1 MKKVNFNSLENF
13 EVPEEWIEKAI
24 NAKPK
29 KKPLL
34 LRPYVWGTAASI
46 VLVAAASLFILK
58 PFKSGDSLPAAAG
71 TTAAPTETAKAD
83 YTPASTAGTGPAAK
97 PETTDSTEATKS
109 IAGTGPEA
117 KPKTTYSTEA
127 TKSTDAPAST
137 TGTVPSTE
145 KTTVPSTV
153 QTDPT
158 GTGRHDYGEPHAHYI
173 PEGQSVYHIDSKW
186 EVDLSS
192 ARPNSRSD
200 SAEIP
205 QEPMLTKDE
214 LFTGDITAEV
224 SSDSLFYDCETI
236 YIEFSGCYNNGSR
249 KIDGRV
255 ILAPKQTEDGKKSA
269 TFNLFYDEAYTPS
282 ADYTIRIY
290 ALNENG
296 SKTDV
301 ETLTKPLYSDNS
313 ITINI

>member
-46 VLVAAASLFILK
+46 VLVGAASLFILK

-83 YTPASTAGTGPAAK
+83 DTPASTAGTEPAAK
-97 PETTDSTEATKS
+97 PETTD
-109 IAGTGPEA
+109 
-117 KPKTTYSTEA
+117 STEA

-158 GTGRHDYGEPHAHYI
+158 GTGRHDYGEPHAHDI

-186 EVDLSS
+186 EVDLSLD
-192 ARPNSRSD
+192 RPNSRSD

-214 LFTGDITAEV
+214 LFTGNITVEV
-224 SSDSLFYDCETI
+224 LSDSLFYDCDTI

-255 ILAPKQTEDGKKSA
+255 ILAPKQTEDGKRSA

-290 ALNENG
+290 ALNDNG

-313 ITINI
+313 ITISI

>member
-13 EVPEEWIEKAI
+13 EVPEEWIEKAV

-46 VLVAAASLFILK
+46 VLVGAASLFILK

-83 YTPASTAGTGPAAK
+83 DTPASTAGTEPAAK
-97 PETTDSTEATKS
+97 PETTD
-109 IAGTGPEA
+109 
-117 KPKTTYSTEA
+117 STEA

-158 GTGRHDYGEPHAHYI
+158 GTGRHDYGEPHAHDI

-186 EVDLSS
+186 EVDLSLD
-192 ARPNSRSD
+192 RPNSRSD

-214 LFTGDITAEV
+214 LFTGNITVEV
-224 SSDSLFYDCETI
+224 LSDSLFYDCDTI

-290 ALNENG
+290 ALNDNG

-313 ITINI
+313 ITISI

>member
-34 LRPYVWGTAASI
+34 LRPYVLGTAASI
-46 VLVAAASLFILK
+46 VLVGAASLFILK

-83 YTPASTAGTGPAAK
+83 DTPASTAGTEPAAK
-97 PETTDSTEATKS
+97 PETTD
-109 IAGTGPEA
+109 
-117 KPKTTYSTEA
+117 STEA

-158 GTGRHDYGEPHAHYI
+158 GTGRHDYREPHAHDI

-186 EVDLSS
+186 EVDLSLD
-192 ARPNSRSD
+192 RPNTRSD

-214 LFTGDITAEV
+214 LFTGNITVEV
-224 SSDSLFYDCETI
+224 LSDSLFYDCDTI

-255 ILAPKQTEDGKKSA
+255 ILAPKQTEDGKRSA

-290 ALNENG
+290 ALNDNG

-313 ITINI
+313 ITISI

>member
-46 VLVAAASLFILK
+46 VLVGAASLFILK

-83 YTPASTAGTGPAAK
+83 DTPASTAGPEPAAK
-97 PETTDSTEATKS
+97 PETTD
-109 IAGTGPEA
+109 
-117 KPKTTYSTEA
+117 STEA

-158 GTGRHDYGEPHAHYI
+158 GTGRHDYGEPHAHDI

-186 EVDLSS
+186 EVDLSLD
-192 ARPNSRSD
+192 RPNSRSD

-214 LFTGDITAEV
+214 LFTGNITVEV
-224 SSDSLFYDCETI
+224 LSDSLFYDCDTI

-255 ILAPKQTEDGKKSA
+255 ILAPKQTEDGKRSA

-290 ALNENG
+290 ALNDNG
-296 SKTDV
+296 SKTAV

-313 ITINI
+313 ITISI

>member
-46 VLVAAASLFILK
+46 VLVGAASLFILK

-83 YTPASTAGTGPAAK
+83 DTPASTAGTEPAAK

-109 IAGTGPEA
+109 
-117 KPKTTYSTEA
+117 
-127 TKSTDAPAST
+127 TDVPAST

-158 GTGRHDYGEPHAHYI
+158 GTGRHDYGEPHAHDI

-186 EVDLSS
+186 EVDLSLD
-192 ARPNSRSD
+192 RPNTRSD

-214 LFTGDITAEV
+214 LFTGNITVEV
-224 SSDSLFYDCETI
+224 LSDSLFYDCDTI

-255 ILAPKQTEDGKKSA
+255 ILAPKQTEDGKRSA

-290 ALNENG
+290 ALNDNG

-313 ITINI
+313 ITISI

>member
-83 YTPASTAGTGPAAK
+83 DTPASTAGTEPAAK
-97 PETTDSTEATKS
+97 PETTD
-109 IAGTGPEA
+109 
-117 KPKTTYSTEA
+117 STEA

-158 GTGRHDYGEPHAHYI
+158 GTGRHDYGEPHAHDI

-186 EVDLSS
+186 EVDLSLD
-192 ARPNSRSD
+192 RPNSRSD

-214 LFTGDITAEV
+214 LFTGNITVEV
-224 SSDSLFYDCETI
+224 LSDSLFYDCDTI

-255 ILAPKQTEDGKKSA
+255 ILAPKQTEDGKRSA

-290 ALNENG
+290 ALNDNG

-313 ITINI
+313 ITISI

>member
-46 VLVAAASLFILK
+46 VLVGAASLFILK

-83 YTPASTAGTGPAAK
+83 DTPASTAGTEPAAK
-97 PETTDSTEATKS
+97 PETTD
-109 IAGTGPEA
+109 
-117 KPKTTYSTEA
+117 STEA

-158 GTGRHDYGEPHAHYI
+158 GTGRHDYGEPHAHDI

-186 EVDLSS
+186 EVDLSLD
-192 ARPNSRSD
+192 RPNSRSD

-255 ILAPKQTEDGKKSA
+255 ILAPKQTEDGKRSA

-301 ETLTKPLYSDNS
+301 LTMNMPLYSDNS
-313 ITINI
+313 ITISI

>member
-46 VLVAAASLFILK
+46 VLVGAASLFILK

-83 YTPASTAGTGPAAK
+83 DTPASTAGTEPAAK
-97 PETTDSTEATKS
+97 PETTD
-109 IAGTGPEA
+109 
-117 KPKTTYSTEA
+117 STEA

-158 GTGRHDYGEPHAHYI
+158 GTGRHDYGEPHAHDI

-186 EVDLSS
+186 EVDLSLD
-192 ARPNSRSD
+192 RPNSRSD

-214 LFTGDITAEV
+214 LFTGNITVEV
-224 SSDSLFYDCETI
+224 LSDSLFYDCDTI

-255 ILAPKQTEDGKKSA
+255 ILAPKQTEDGKRSA

-282 ADYTIRIY
+282 ADYTVRIY
-290 ALNENG
+290 ALNDNG
-296 SKTDV
+296 SKTAV

-313 ITINI
+313 ITISI

>member
-58 PFKSGDSLPAAAG
+58 PFKSGDSLPAAVG

-83 YTPASTAGTGPAAK
+83 DAPASTTETEPAAK
-97 PETTDSTEATKS
+97 PETTA
-109 IAGTGPEA
+109 P
-117 KPKTTYSTEA
+117 TEA
-127 TKSTDAPAST
+127 TKSTDSPAST

-173 PEGQSVYHIDSKW
+173 PEVQSVYHIDSKW
-186 EVDLSS
+186 EVDLSLD
-192 ARPNSRSD
+192 RPNSRSD

-214 LFTGDITAEV
+214 LFTGNITVEV
-224 SSDSLFYDCETI
+224 LSDSLFYDCDTI
-236 YIEFSGCYNNGSR
+236 YMEISGCYNNGSR
-249 KIDGRV
+249 RIDGRV
-255 ILAPKQTEDGKKSA
+255 ILAPKQTEDGKRSA
-269 TFNLFYDEAYTPS
+269 IFNLFYDEAYTPS
-282 ADYTIRIY
+282 ADYTISIY

-301 ETLTKPLYSDNS
+301 LTMNMPLYSDNS

>member
-46 VLVAAASLFILK
+46 VLVGAASLFILK

-83 YTPASTAGTGPAAK
+83 DTPASTAGTEPAAK
-97 PETTDSTEATKS
+97 PETTD
-109 IAGTGPEA
+109 
-117 KPKTTYSTEA
+117 STEA

-158 GTGRHDYGEPHAHYI
+158 GTGRHDYGEPHAHDI

-186 EVDLSS
+186 EVDLSLD
-192 ARPNSRSD
+192 RPNSRSD

-214 LFTGDITAEV
+214 LFTGNITVEV
-224 SSDSLFYDCETI
+224 LSDSLFYDCDTI

-255 ILAPKQTEDGKKSA
+255 ILAPKQTEDGKRSA

-290 ALNENG
+290 ALNDNG
-296 SKTDV
+296 SKTAV

-313 ITINI
+313 ITISI

>member
-83 YTPASTAGTGPAAK
+83 DTPASTAGTEPAAK

-109 IAGTGPEA
+109 N
-117 KPKTTYSTEA
+117 
-127 TKSTDAPAST
+127 DAPAST

-158 GTGRHDYGEPHAHYI
+158 GTGRHDYGEPHAHDI

-186 EVDLSS
+186 EVDLSLD
-192 ARPNSRSD
+192 RPNSRSD

-214 LFTGDITAEV
+214 LFTGNITVEV
-224 SSDSLFYDCETI
+224 LSDSLFYDCDTI

-255 ILAPKQTEDGKKSA
+255 ILAPKQTEDGKRSA

-290 ALNENG
+290 ALNDNG
-296 SKTDV
+296 SKTAV

-313 ITINI
+313 ITISI

>member
-34 LRPYVWGTAASI
+34 LRPYVLGTAASI
-46 VLVAAASLFILK
+46 VLVGAASLFILK

-83 YTPASTAGTGPAAK
+83 DTPASTAGTEPAAK
-97 PETTDSTEATKS
+97 PETTD
-109 IAGTGPEA
+109 
-117 KPKTTYSTEA
+117 STEA

-158 GTGRHDYGEPHAHYI
+158 GTGRHDYGEPHAHDI

-186 EVDLSS
+186 EVDLSLD
-192 ARPNSRSD
+192 RPNSRSD

-214 LFTGDITAEV
+214 LFTGNITVEV
-224 SSDSLFYDCETI
+224 LSDSLFYDCDTI

-255 ILAPKQTEDGKKSA
+255 ILAPKQTEDGKRSA

-290 ALNENG
+290 ALNDNG
-296 SKTDV
+296 SKTAV

-313 ITINI
+313 ITISI

>member
-34 LRPYVWGTAASI
+34 LRPYVLGTAASI
-46 VLVAAASLFILK
+46 VLVGAASLFILK

-83 YTPASTAGTGPAAK
+83 DTPASTAGTEPAAK
-97 PETTDSTEATKS
+97 PETTD
-109 IAGTGPEA
+109 
-117 KPKTTYSTEA
+117 STEA

-158 GTGRHDYGEPHAHYI
+158 GTGRHDYREPHAHDI

-186 EVDLSS
+186 EVDLSLD
-192 ARPNSRSD
+192 RPNSRSD

-214 LFTGDITAEV
+214 LFTGNITVEV
-224 SSDSLFYDCETI
+224 LSDSLFYDCDTI

-255 ILAPKQTEDGKKSA
+255 ILAPKQTEDGKRSA

-290 ALNENG
+290 SLNDNC
-296 SKTDV
+296 SKTAV

-313 ITINI
+313 ITISI

>member
-34 LRPYVWGTAASI
+34 LRPYVLGTAASI
-46 VLVAAASLFILK
+46 VLVGAASLFILK

-83 YTPASTAGTGPAAK
+83 DTPASTAGTEPAAK
-97 PETTDSTEATKS
+97 PETTD
-109 IAGTGPEA
+109 
-117 KPKTTYSTEA
+117 STEA

-158 GTGRHDYGEPHAHYI
+158 GTGRHDYGEPHAHDI

-186 EVDLSS
+186 EVDLSLD
-192 ARPNSRSD
+192 RPNSRSD

-214 LFTGDITAEV
+214 LFTGNITVEV
-224 SSDSLFYDCETI
+224 LSDSLFYDCDTI

-255 ILAPKQTEDGKKSA
+255 ILAPKQTEDGKRSA

-290 ALNENG
+290 ALNDNG

-313 ITINI
+313 ITISI

>member
-46 VLVAAASLFILK
+46 VLVGAASLFILK
-58 PFKSGDSLPAAAG
+58 PFKSGDSLPAA
-71 TTAAPTETAKAD
+71 PTETAKAD
-83 YTPASTAGTGPAAK
+83 YTPASTAGTEPAAK
-97 PETTDSTEATKS
+97 PETTD
-109 IAGTGPEA
+109 
-117 KPKTTYSTEA
+117 STEA

-158 GTGRHDYGEPHAHYI
+158 GTGRHDYGEPHAHDI

-186 EVDLSS
+186 EVDLSLD
-192 ARPNSRSD
+192 RPNSRSD

-214 LFTGDITAEV
+214 LFTGNITVEV
-224 SSDSLFYDCETI
+224 LSDSLFYDCDTI

-255 ILAPKQTEDGKKSA
+255 ILAPKQTEDGKRSA

-290 ALNENG
+290 ALNDNG

-313 ITINI
+313 ITISI

>member
-58 PFKSGDSLPAAAG
+58 PFKSCDSLPAAAG

-97 PETTDSTEATKS
+97 PE
-109 IAGTGPEA
+109 
-117 KPKTTYSTEA
+117 TTYSTEA

-192 ARPNSRSD
+192 ARPNSHSD

-301 ETLTKPLYSDNS
+301 LTMNMPLYSDNS
-313 ITINI
+313 ITISI

>member
-34 LRPYVWGTAASI
+34 LRPYVWGTAASV

-58 PFKSGDSLPAAAG
+58 PFKNSDSLPAAVS
-71 TTAAPTETAKAD
+71 TTAAPTEAAKTDDA
-83 YTPASTAGTGPAAK
+83 PASTTGTEPAAK
-97 PETTDSTEATKS
+97 PETTA
-109 IAGTGPEA
+109 P
-117 KPKTTYSTEA
+117 TEA

-137 TGTVPSTE
+137 TETVPL
-145 KTTVPSTV
+145 TV
-153 QTDPT
+153 QTDPADDT
-158 GTGRHDYGEPHAHYI
+158 TYI
-173 PEGQSVYHIDSKW
+173 PEGRSVYHIDSEW

-192 ARPNSRSD
+192 TRPDSRST
-200 SAEIP
+200 SGEIP
-205 QEPMLTKDE
+205 KEPMLTKDE
-214 LFTGDITAEV
+214 LFTGNITVEV
-224 SSDSLFYDCETI
+224 LSDSRFYSCDTI
-236 YIEFSGCYNNGSR
+236 YMDFSGYYNNGSR

-255 ILAPKQTEDGKKSA
+255 ILAPKQTEDGKISA

-290 ALNENG
+290 TLNDNG

-313 ITINI
+313 ITISI

>member
-83 YTPASTAGTGPAAK
+83 DTPASTAGTEPAAK

-109 IAGTGPEA
+109 
-117 KPKTTYSTEA
+117 
-127 TKSTDAPAST
+127 TDVPAST

-255 ILAPKQTEDGKKSA
+255 ILAPKQTEDGKRSA

-301 ETLTKPLYSDNS
+301 LTMNMPLYSDNS
-313 ITINI
+313 ITISI

>member
-83 YTPASTAGTGPAAK
+83 DTPASTAGTEPAAK
-97 PETTDSTEATKS
+97 PETTD
-109 IAGTGPEA
+109 
-117 KPKTTYSTEA
+117 STEA

-158 GTGRHDYGEPHAHYI
+158 GTGRHDYGEPHAHDI

-186 EVDLSS
+186 EVDLSLD
-192 ARPNSRSD
+192 RPNSRSD

-214 LFTGDITAEV
+214 LFTGNITVEV
-224 SSDSLFYDCETI
+224 LSDSLFYDCDTI

-255 ILAPKQTEDGKKSA
+255 ILAPKQTEDGKRSA

-290 ALNENG
+290 ALNDNG
-296 SKTDV
+296 SKTAV

-313 ITINI
+313 ITISI

>member
-34 LRPYVWGTAASI
+34 LRPYVWGTAASV

-83 YTPASTAGTGPAAK
+83 DTPASTAGTEPAAK

-109 IAGTGPEA
+109 N
-117 KPKTTYSTEA
+117 
-127 TKSTDAPAST
+127 DAPAST

-158 GTGRHDYGEPHAHYI
+158 GTGRHDYGEPHAHDI

-186 EVDLSS
+186 EVDLSLG
-192 ARPNSRSD
+192 RPNSRSD

-205 QEPMLTKDE
+205 KEPMLTKDE
-214 LFTGDITAEV
+214 LFTGNITVEV
-224 SSDSLFYDCETI
+224 LSDSLFYDCDTI

-255 ILAPKQTEDGKKSA
+255 ILAPKQTEDGKRSA
-269 TFNLFYDEAYTPS
+269 IFNLFYDEAYTPS

-313 ITINI
+313 ITISI

>member
-46 VLVAAASLFILK
+46 VLVGAASLFILK
-58 PFKSGDSLPAAAG
+58 PFKSGDSLP
-71 TTAAPTETAKAD
+71 AAPTETAKAD

-97 PETTDSTEATKS
+97 PETTD
-109 IAGTGPEA
+109 
-117 KPKTTYSTEA
+117 STEA

-186 EVDLSS
+186 EVDLSLD
-192 ARPNSRSD
+192 RPNSRSD

-214 LFTGDITAEV
+214 LFTGNITVEV
-224 SSDSLFYDCETI
+224 LSDSLFYDCDTI

-290 ALNENG
+290 ALNDNG
-296 SKTDV
+296 SKTAV

-313 ITINI
+313 ITISI

>member
-13 EVPEEWIEKAI
+13 EVPEEWIEKAV

-46 VLVAAASLFILK
+46 VLVGAASLFILK

-83 YTPASTAGTGPAAK
+83 DTPASTAGTEPAAK
-97 PETTDSTEATKS
+97 PETTD
-109 IAGTGPEA
+109 
-117 KPKTTYSTEA
+117 STEA

-158 GTGRHDYGEPHAHYI
+158 GTGRHDYGEPHAHDI

-186 EVDLSS
+186 EVDLSLD
-192 ARPNSRSD
+192 RPNTRSD

-214 LFTGDITAEV
+214 LFTGNITVEV
-224 SSDSLFYDCETI
+224 LSDSLFYDCDTI

-290 ALNENG
+290 ALNDNG
-296 SKTDV
+296 SKTAV

-313 ITINI
+313 ITISI

>member
-46 VLVAAASLFILK
+46 VLVGAASLFILK

-83 YTPASTAGTGPAAK
+83 DTPASTAGTEPAAK
-97 PETTDSTEATKS
+97 PETTD
-109 IAGTGPEA
+109 
-117 KPKTTYSTEA
+117 STEA

-158 GTGRHDYGEPHAHYI
+158 GTGRHDYGEPHAHDI

-186 EVDLSS
+186 EVDLSLD
-192 ARPNSRSD
+192 RPNSRSD

-214 LFTGDITAEV
+214 LFTGNITVEV
-224 SSDSLFYDCETI
+224 LSDSLFYDCDTI

-255 ILAPKQTEDGKKSA
+255 ILAPKQTEDGKRSA

-290 ALNENG
+290 ALNDNG
-296 SKTDV
+296 SKTAV

>member
-46 VLVAAASLFILK
+46 VLVGAASLFILK

-83 YTPASTAGTGPAAK
+83 DTPASTAGTEPAAK
-97 PETTDSTEATKS
+97 PETTD
-109 IAGTGPEA
+109 
-117 KPKTTYSTEA
+117 STEA

-158 GTGRHDYGEPHAHYI
+158 GTGRHDYGEPHAHDI

-186 EVDLSS
+186 EVDLSLD
-192 ARPNSRSD
+192 RPNSRSD

-214 LFTGDITAEV
+214 LFTGNITVEV
-224 SSDSLFYDCETI
+224 LSDSLFYDCDTI

-255 ILAPKQTEDGKKSA
+255 ILAPKQTEDGKRSA

-290 ALNENG
+290 SLNDNC
-296 SKTDV
+296 SKTAV

-313 ITINI
+313 ITISI

>member
-34 LRPYVWGTAASI
+34 LRPYVLGTAASI
-46 VLVAAASLFILK
+46 VLVGAASLFILK

-83 YTPASTAGTGPAAK
+83 DTPASTAGTEPAAK
-97 PETTDSTEATKS
+97 PETTD
-109 IAGTGPEA
+109 
-117 KPKTTYSTEA
+117 STEA

-186 EVDLSS
+186 EVDLSLD
-192 ARPNSRSD
+192 RPNSRSD

-205 QEPMLTKDE
+205 KEPMLTKDE
-214 LFTGDITAEV
+214 LFTGNITVEV
-224 SSDSLFYDCETI
+224 LSDSLFYDCDTI

-255 ILAPKQTEDGKKSA
+255 ILAPKQTEDGKRSA
-269 TFNLFYDEAYTPS
+269 IFNLFYDEAYTPS
-282 ADYTIRIY
+282 ADYTISIY

-313 ITINI
+313 ITISI

>member
-83 YTPASTAGTGPAAK
+83 DTPASTAGTEPAAK
-97 PETTDSTEATKS
+97 PETTD
-109 IAGTGPEA
+109 
-117 KPKTTYSTEA
+117 STEA

-158 GTGRHDYGEPHAHYI
+158 GTGRHDYGEPHAHDI

-186 EVDLSS
+186 EVDLSLD
-192 ARPNSRSD
+192 RPNSRSD

-214 LFTGDITAEV
+214 LFTGNITVEV
-224 SSDSLFYDCETI
+224 LSDSLFYDCDTI

-255 ILAPKQTEDGKKSA
+255 ILAPKQTEDGK
-269 TFNLFYDEAYTPS
+269 
-282 ADYTIRIY
+282 
-290 ALNENG
+290 
-296 SKTDV
+296 
-301 ETLTKPLYSDNS
+301 
-313 ITINI
+313 

>member
-34 LRPYVWGTAASI
+34 LRPYVLGTAASI
-46 VLVAAASLFILK
+46 VLVVAASLFILK

-83 YTPASTAGTGPAAK
+83 DTPASTAGTGPAAK

-109 IAGTGPEA
+109 N
-117 KPKTTYSTEA
+117 
-127 TKSTDAPAST
+127 DAPAST

-158 GTGRHDYGEPHAHYI
+158 GTGRHDYGEPHAHDI

-186 EVDLSS
+186 EVDLSLD
-192 ARPNSRSD
+192 RPNSRSD

-214 LFTGDITAEV
+214 LFTGNITVEV
-224 SSDSLFYDCETI
+224 LSDSLFYDCDTI

-255 ILAPKQTEDGKKSA
+255 ILAPKQTEDGKRSA
-269 TFNLFYDEAYTPS
+269 IFNLFYDEAYTPS

-290 ALNENG
+290 ALNDNG

-313 ITINI
+313 ITISI

>member
-46 VLVAAASLFILK
+46 VLVGAASLFILK

-83 YTPASTAGTGPAAK
+83 DTPASTAGTEPAAK

-109 IAGTGPEA
+109 
-117 KPKTTYSTEA
+117 
-127 TKSTDAPAST
+127 TDVPAST

-158 GTGRHDYGEPHAHYI
+158 GTGRHDYGEPHAHDI

-186 EVDLSS
+186 EVDLSLD
-192 ARPNSRSD
+192 RPNSRSD

-214 LFTGDITAEV
+214 LFTGNITVEV
-224 SSDSLFYDCETI
+224 LSDSLFYDCDTI

-255 ILAPKQTEDGKKSA
+255 ILAPKQTEDGKRSA

-290 ALNENG
+290 ALNDNG
-296 SKTDV
+296 SKTAV

-313 ITINI
+313 ITISI

>member
-83 YTPASTAGTGPAAK
+83 DTPASTAGTEPAAK
-97 PETTDSTEATKS
+97 PETTD
-109 IAGTGPEA
+109 
-117 KPKTTYSTEA
+117 STEA

-186 EVDLSS
+186 EVDLSLD
-192 ARPNSRSD
+192 RPNSRSD

-214 LFTGDITAEV
+214 LFTGNITVEV
-224 SSDSLFYDCETI
+224 LSDSLFYDCDTI

-255 ILAPKQTEDGKKSA
+255 ILAPKQTEDGKRSA

-290 ALNENG
+290 ALNDNG
-296 SKTDV
+296 SKTAV

-313 ITINI
+313 ITISI

>member
-58 PFKSGDSLPAAAG
+58 PFKSGDSLPAA
-71 TTAAPTETAKAD
+71 PTETAKAD

-109 IAGTGPEA
+109 ITGTGPEA

-214 LFTGDITAEV
+214 LFTGDITADV

-255 ILAPKQTEDGKKSA
+255 ILAPKQTG
-269 TFNLFYDEAYTPS
+269 
-282 ADYTIRIY
+282 IY

-301 ETLTKPLYSDNS
+301 LTMNMPLYSDNS
-313 ITINI
+313 ITISI

>member
-46 VLVAAASLFILK
+46 VLVGAASLFILK

-83 YTPASTAGTGPAAK
+83 DTPASTAGTEPAAK

-109 IAGTGPEA
+109 
-117 KPKTTYSTEA
+117 
-127 TKSTDAPAST
+127 TDVPAST

-158 GTGRHDYGEPHAHYI
+158 GTGRHDYGEPHAHDI

-186 EVDLSS
+186 EVDLSLD
-192 ARPNSRSD
+192 RPNSRSD

-214 LFTGDITAEV
+214 LFTGNITVEV
-224 SSDSLFYDCETI
+224 LSDSLFYDCDTI

-255 ILAPKQTEDGKKSA
+255 ILAPKQTEDGKRSA

-290 ALNENG
+290 SLNDNC
-296 SKTDV
+296 SKTAV

-313 ITINI
+313 ITISI

>member
-34 LRPYVWGTAASI
+34 LRPYVLGTAASI
-46 VLVAAASLFILK
+46 VLVGAASLFILK

-83 YTPASTAGTGPAAK
+83 DTPASTAGTEPAAK

-109 IAGTGPEA
+109 N
-117 KPKTTYSTEA
+117 
-127 TKSTDAPAST
+127 DAPAST

-158 GTGRHDYGEPHAHYI
+158 GTGRHDYGEPHAHDI

-186 EVDLSS
+186 EVDLSLD
-192 ARPNSRSD
+192 RPNSRSD

-214 LFTGDITAEV
+214 LFTGNITVEV
-224 SSDSLFYDCETI
+224 LSDSLFYDCDTI

-255 ILAPKQTEDGKKSA
+255 ILAPKQTEDGKRSA
-269 TFNLFYDEAYTPS
+269 IFNLFYDEAYTPS

-301 ETLTKPLYSDNS
+301 LTMNMPLYSDNS
-313 ITINI
+313 ITISI

>member
-1 MKKVNFNSLENF
+1 M
-13 EVPEEWIEKAI
+13 
-24 NAKPK
+24 
-29 KKPLL
+29 
-34 LRPYVWGTAASI
+34 
-46 VLVAAASLFILK
+46 
-58 PFKSGDSLPAAAG
+58 
-71 TTAAPTETAKAD
+71 
-83 YTPASTAGTGPAAK
+83 
-97 PETTDSTEATKS
+97 
-109 IAGTGPEA
+109 
-117 KPKTTYSTEA
+117 
-127 TKSTDAPAST
+127 
-137 TGTVPSTE
+137 
-145 KTTVPSTV
+145 
-153 QTDPT
+153 
-158 GTGRHDYGEPHAHYI
+158 
-173 PEGQSVYHIDSKW
+173 YHIDSKW

-290 ALNENG
+290 TLNENG

-301 ETLTKPLYSDNS
+301 LTMNMPLYSDNS
-313 ITINI
+313 ITISI

>member
-46 VLVAAASLFILK
+46 VLVGAASLFILK

-83 YTPASTAGTGPAAK
+83 DTPASTAGTEPAAK

-109 IAGTGPEA
+109 
-117 KPKTTYSTEA
+117 
-127 TKSTDAPAST
+127 TDVPAST

-158 GTGRHDYGEPHAHYI
+158 GTGRHDYGEPHAHDI

-186 EVDLSS
+186 EVDLSLD
-192 ARPNSRSD
+192 RPNSRSD

-214 LFTGDITAEV
+214 LFTGNITVEV
-224 SSDSLFYDCETI
+224 LSDSLFYDCDTI

-255 ILAPKQTEDGKKSA
+255 ILAPKQTEDGKRSA

-290 ALNENG
+290 ALNDNG

-313 ITINI
+313 ITISI

>member
-46 VLVAAASLFILK
+46 VLVGAASLFILK
-58 PFKSGDSLPAAAG
+58 PFKNGDSLPAAAG
-71 TTAAPTETAKAD
+71 TTAAPTETVKAD
-83 YTPASTAGTGPAAK
+83 DTPASTAGTEPAAK
-97 PETTDSTEATKS
+97 PETTD
-109 IAGTGPEA
+109 
-117 KPKTTYSTEA
+117 STEA

-301 ETLTKPLYSDNS
+301 LTMNMPLYSDNS
-313 ITINI
+313 ITISI

>member
-58 PFKSGDSLPAAAG
+58 PFKSGDSLPAA
-71 TTAAPTETAKAD
+71 PTETAKAD
-83 YTPASTAGTGPAAK
+83 DTPASTAGTEPAAK
-97 PETTDSTEATKS
+97 PETTD
-109 IAGTGPEA
+109 
-117 KPKTTYSTEA
+117 STEA

-158 GTGRHDYGEPHAHYI
+158 GTGRHDYGEPHAHDI

-186 EVDLSS
+186 EVDLSLD
-192 ARPNSRSD
+192 RPNSRSD

-214 LFTGDITAEV
+214 LFTGNITVEV
-224 SSDSLFYDCETI
+224 LSDSLFYDCDTI

-255 ILAPKQTEDGKKSA
+255 ILAPKQTEDGKRSA

-290 ALNENG
+290 ALNDNG

-313 ITINI
+313 ITISI

>member
-46 VLVAAASLFILK
+46 VLVGAASLFILK

-83 YTPASTAGTGPAAK
+83 DTPASTAGTEPAAK
-97 PETTDSTEATKS
+97 PETTD
-109 IAGTGPEA
+109 
-117 KPKTTYSTEA
+117 STEA

-158 GTGRHDYGEPHAHYI
+158 GTGRHDYGEPHAHDI

-186 EVDLSS
+186 EVDLSLD
-192 ARPNSRSD
+192 RPNSRSD
-200 SAEIP
+200 STEIP

-214 LFTGDITAEV
+214 LFTGNITVEV
-224 SSDSLFYDCETI
+224 LSDSLFYDCDTI

-255 ILAPKQTEDGKKSA
+255 ILAPKQTEDGKRSA

-282 ADYTIRIY
+282 ADYTVRIY
-290 ALNENG
+290 ALNDNG
-296 SKTDV
+296 SKTAV

-313 ITINI
+313 ITISI

>member
-46 VLVAAASLFILK
+46 VLVGAASLFILK

-83 YTPASTAGTGPAAK
+83 DTPASTAGTEPAAK
-97 PETTDSTEATKS
+97 PETTD
-109 IAGTGPEA
+109 
-117 KPKTTYSTEA
+117 STEA

-158 GTGRHDYGEPHAHYI
+158 GTGRHDYGEPHAHDI

-186 EVDLSS
+186 EVDLSLD
-192 ARPNSRSD
+192 RPNSRSD

-214 LFTGDITAEV
+214 LFMGNITVEV
-224 SSDSLFYDCETI
+224 LSDSLFYDCDTI
-236 YIEFSGCYNNGSR
+236 YMEISGCYNNGSR

-255 ILAPKQTEDGKKSA
+255 ILAPKQTEDGKRSA

-290 ALNENG
+290 ALNDNG
-296 SKTDV
+296 SKTAV

-313 ITINI
+313 ITISI

>member
-34 LRPYVWGTAASI
+34 LRPYVLGTAASI
-46 VLVAAASLFILK
+46 VLVGAASLFILK

-83 YTPASTAGTGPAAK
+83 DTPASTAGTEPAAK
-97 PETTDSTEATKS
+97 PETTD
-109 IAGTGPEA
+109 
-117 KPKTTYSTEA
+117 STEA

-205 QEPMLTKDE
+205 KEPMLTKDE
-214 LFTGDITAEV
+214 LFTGNITVEV
-224 SSDSLFYDCETI
+224 LSDSLFYDCDTI

-282 ADYTIRIY
+282 ADYTISIY

-313 ITINI
+313 ITISI